1 MNGKNTTVV
10 SVFYEDQMLFCTDSF
25 PVIPN
30 VDEVISIREVDE
42 QGEAHSNLYVVTKR
56 DFVYQKSNQEND
68 KDIYVMLRVR
78 KPGFVD

>member
-1 MNGKNTTVV
+1 MKGKNTTIV

-30 VDEVISIREVDE
+30 VDEIIAVREVDE
-42 QGEAHSNLYVVTKR
+42 HGEAHSTRYVVAAR
-56 DFVYQKSNQEND
+56 DFVYQKNHSEDD
-68 KDIYVMLRVR
+68 KDIYVMIRVR